1 MLVTSTH
8 LVLHAAHGLR
18 AEDIP
23 TEQTNAGI
31 GQFLLRI
38 RAPPPVGFFNQAVV
52 ILRQADEF
60 EDCWVGKTW
69 QLSITTAAS

>member
-38 RAPPPVGFFNQAVV
+38 RAPSPVGFFNQAVV